1 MNDTELKDQMAI
13 IANQARVAVLLA
25 QDLDLK
31 KLKAS
36 FRHAIDFGLFVDPTA
51 WINGHRNAELSLA
64 LVEAFERFVSDV
76 SKIMTEVAKDA

>member
-1 MNDTELKDQMAI
+1 MKDVELKDKMDI

-31 KLKAS
+31 NLKAS

-64 LVEAFERFVSDV
+64 LVEAFEQFVRDV
-76 SKIMTEVAKDA
+76 SRLMTEVAKDV